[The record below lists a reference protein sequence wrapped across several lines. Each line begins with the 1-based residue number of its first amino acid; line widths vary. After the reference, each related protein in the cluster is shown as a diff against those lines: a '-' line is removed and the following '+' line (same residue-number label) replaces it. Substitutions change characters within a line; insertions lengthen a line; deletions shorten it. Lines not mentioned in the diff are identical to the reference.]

1 MADKTLD
8 QKIDDL
14 AAMTQRGFE
23 AVDNRFDAVDKRF
36 DAMDNRFD
44 EMDKRLDRIEFH
56 VSGHD
61 RRIDTIEDKL
71 RQLATKVGLKF
82 N

>member
-1 MADKTLD
+1 MLEKTLD

-23 AVDNRFDAVDKRF
+23 AVDKRF